1 MKHLEIYKNFK
12 ITYKHNKE
20 YCYMSSYVDNE
31 WNTDIGYTDIG
42 YISNPNLLVNI
53 EILKTKNQDLILQE
67 IEKIKAKLVE
77 DAFIKLQEETKAYID
92 KIYNTVSKD
101 YKELADNIYN
111 YSVHT
116 DYEGSRIDIK
126 ILEILVNNYIKNNN

>member
-1 MKHLEIYKNFK
+1 MKHSEIYKNFK
-12 ITYKHNKE
+12 ITYKHNKKH
-20 YCYMSSYVDNE
+20 CYISSYVDNK
-31 WNTDIGYTDIG
+31 WDTDVG

-77 DAFIKLQEETKAYID
+77 DAFIELQEKTKSYID
-92 KIYNTVSKD
+92 KLYNTISKN

>member
-1 MKHLEIYKNFK
+1 MKHSEIYKNFK
-12 ITYKHNKE
+12 ITYKHNKQ
-20 YCYMSSYVDNE
+20 YCYISSYVDNE
-31 WNTDIGYTDIG
+31 WDTDVS
-42 YISNPNLLVNI
+42 YISNPNLLVDI

-77 DAFIKLQEETKAYID
+77 DAFIELQEKTKAYID
-92 KIYNTVSKD
+92 KIYNTMSKD

-116 DYEGSRIDIK
+116 DYEGSRISPK
-126 ILEILVNNYIKNNN
+126 ILEILVNNYIKNKK